1 MLIFVISRGI
11 YYLANIIILLVI
23 LEAVLSF
30 ILTPYHPVRHALERI
45 VEPLLRPIRR
55 VLPLVGGFDFS
66 PLVLIILVSF
76 LSSILTYILNAIVR

>member
-1 MLIFVISRGI
+1 
-11 YYLANIIILLVI
+11 LAYIIILLVI
-23 LEAVLSF
+23 LEVLVSYF
-30 ILTPYHPVRHALERI
+30 LTPYHPVRHTLERI

-76 LSSILTYILNAIVR
+76 LSSVLTYILNAIVR